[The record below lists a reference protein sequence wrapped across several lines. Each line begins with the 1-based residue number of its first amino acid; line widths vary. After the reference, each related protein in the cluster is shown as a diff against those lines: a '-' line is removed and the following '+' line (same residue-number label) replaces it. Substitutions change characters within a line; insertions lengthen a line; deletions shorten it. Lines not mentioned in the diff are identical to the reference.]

1 MKKRFILLIFLCL
14 LMIPCV
20 NAENVTIDNTMSI
33 QDTVNNANDMDTIYL
48 TPGTYVESGIE
59 INKNISLQGMG
70 SADEVII
77 DGNHSNSIIL
87 INSVSQVKFFNITFI
102 NGNSPEH
109 GGAIHSE
116 LGGQIYVDS
125 CNFINNTA
133 TVNGGAISIG
143 GEQHRIK
150 WEVFTNYGFLNATN
164 CNFIN
169 NKAYHDG
176 GALNTYWGNSYVYNS
191 YFSRN
196 YADRDGGAL
205 RVGVY
210 SKTTTENCTFDN
222 NTAKEWGGALYNWPG
237 ELNVNNCNI
246 SNNNAGTQGGAM
258 ITSGPLTV
266 TNSNII
272 NNTGTRKG
280 GVLFI
285 AEETPHI
292 PSTVIFENN
301 YIEGNYAKQGSLI
314 YVDETTAT
322 DTNFNG
328 NRWDINPTSD
338 EWANAFITN
347 DLIKMPT
354 KFIDNNGKIV
364 TKNPVERIKP
374 ADNVPHVPEKR
385 PDHHEIPE
393 NQQQTNSTTPETKE
407 DTKTQE
413 NQQQTNTTIPE
424 TKEDTTPENPQQTNT
439 TIPETKEDTTPENPQ
454 QTNTTNVVNKNAEI
468 NTVEQVE
475 IQDSFENL
483 VENAVSNSTVIQ
495 NTDVGK
501 NPSQTSEANRD
512 LSPNSADNGQTAHE
526 IVRNENVKKS
536 ITSPVPYIIAI
547 IIILAILCYGY
558 IRYNKNDD

>member
-328 NRWDINPTSD
+328 NLWDINPTSD

-374 ADNVPHVPEKR
+374 ADNVPHVPEER
-385 PDHHEIPE
+385 PDHHETPE
-393 NQQQTNSTTPETKE
+393 NP
-407 DTKTQE
+407 
-413 NQQQTNTTIPE
+413 QQTNTTIPE
-424 TKEDTTPENPQQTNT
+424 TIEDTTPENPQQTNT
-439 TIPETKEDTTPENPQ
+439 TIPETIEDTTPENPQ

>member
-1 MKKRFILLIFLCL
+1 MKIRSLSDTPILLIFLCL

-191 YFSRN
+191 YFSPN

-364 TKNPVERIKP
+364 TKNPVEITKP
-374 ADNVPHVPEKR
+374 ADNTPHVPEKR

-413 NQQQTNTTIPE
+413 NQ
-424 TKEDTTPENPQQTNT
+424 
-439 TIPETKEDTTPENPQ
+439 Q

>member
-374 ADNVPHVPEKR
+374 ADNVPHVPEER
-385 PDHHEIPE
+385 PDHHE
-393 NQQQTNSTTPETKE
+393 
-407 DTKTQE
+407 
-413 NQQQTNTTIPE
+413 
-424 TKEDTTPENPQQTNT
+424 TPENPQQTNT
-439 TIPETKEDTTPENPQ
+439 TIPKTIEDTTPEKPQ

>member
-374 ADNVPHVPEKR
+374 ADNVPHVPEER
-385 PDHHEIPE
+385 PDHHETPE
-393 NQQQTNSTTPETKE
+393 NP
-407 DTKTQE
+407 
-413 NQQQTNTTIPE
+413 QQTNTTIPE
-424 TKEDTTPENPQQTNT
+424 TIQDTTPENPQQTNT
-439 TIPETKEDTTPENPQ
+439 TIPETIEDTTPENPQ